1 MFRYSRS
8 ILFPIAFANAPVISA
23 SSSLVSKR
31 NLAHTCNR
39 RHEEK
44 ITLDEH
50 IAKIARQ
57 GVQTP
62 SEIYQLLVSQK
73 VINDDSF
80 QVYKIYKNKTFKIIK
95 AACMSSIGQ
104 IE

>member
-1 MFRYSRS
+1 M
-8 ILFPIAFANAPVISA
+8 FPIAFANAPVTSA
-23 SSSLVSKR
+23 SSSLVTKR
-31 NLAHTCNR
+31 NLVQTCNR
-39 RHEEK
+39 RSEGK

-80 QVYKIYKNKTFKIIK
+80 QV
-95 AACMSSIGQ
+95 
-104 IE
+104 

>member
-8 ILFPIAFANAPVISA
+8 ILFPIAFANAPVATRA
-23 SSSLVSKR
+23 SSSLVNSKR
-31 NLAHTCNR
+31 SLAHTCNR
-39 RHEEK
+39 RSEQK

-57 GVQTP
+57 GVRTP
-62 SEIYQLLVSQK
+62 SEIYQLLVSQN

-80 QVYKIYKNKTFKIIK
+80 QVRYHI
-95 AACMSSIGQ
+95 
-104 IE
+104 

>member
-8 ILFPIAFANAPVISA
+8 ILFPIAFANAPVVRA
-23 SSSLVSKR
+23 SSSLVSR
-31 NLAHTCNR
+31 RSLAYTCHR
-39 RHEEK
+39 RSEEK

-62 SEIYQLLVSQK
+62 SEIYQLLVSQN

-80 QVYKIYKNKTFKIIK
+80 QVCKPLYITVYTVHNIMFTI
-95 AACMSSIGQ
+95 CRM
-104 IE
+104 

>member
-8 ILFPIAFANAPVISA
+8 ILFPIAFANAPVARA
-23 SSSLVSKR
+23 SSSLVNQKR
-31 NLAHTCNR
+31 SLAHTCNR
-39 RHEEK
+39 HSEQK

-57 GVQTP
+57 GVRTP
-62 SEIYQLLVSQK
+62 SEIYQLLVSQN

-80 QVYKIYKNKTFKIIK
+80 QVRYHREVAVADGSF
-95 AACMSSIGQ
+95 SFLF
-104 IE
+104 

>member
-1 MFRYSRS
+1 
-8 ILFPIAFANAPVISA
+8 LFPIAFANAPVISA
-23 SSSLVSKR
+23 SSSLVTKR
-31 NLAHTCNR
+31 NLAHTCYR
-39 RHEEK
+39 RSEEK

-80 QVYKIYKNKTFKIIK
+80 QRH
-95 AACMSSIGQ
+95 MSSIGQ